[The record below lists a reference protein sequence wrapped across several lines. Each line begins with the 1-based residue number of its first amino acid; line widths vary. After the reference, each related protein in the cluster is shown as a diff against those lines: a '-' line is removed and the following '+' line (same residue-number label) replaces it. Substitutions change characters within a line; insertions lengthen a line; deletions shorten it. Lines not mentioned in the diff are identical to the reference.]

1 MAREQVFQNRLLV
14 ELSKL
19 PGVRVWRQN
28 SGKTIARRGGAVKG
42 APVGAADI
50 TGIVG
55 PEGWRIEIECKAG
68 AKLTEKQ
75 RHWIATMLD
84 YGALAVVVVFDDRL
98 SIDANVEAVA
108 AKVREVIAAR
118 RAGG

>member
-1 MAREQVFQNRLLV
+1 MAREQVFQNLLLV
-14 ELSKL
+14 ELSKIA
-19 PGVRVWRQN
+19 GVRVWRQN

-42 APVGAADI
+42 APTGAADI

-55 PEGWRIEIECKAG
+55 PEGWRIEIECKTG
-68 AKLTEKQ
+68 SKLSEKQ
-75 RHWIATMLD
+75 RHWIATMFD
-84 YGALAVVVVFDDRL
+84 YGALAFVATFDDQL
-98 SIDANVEAVA
+98 SIEANVEVVA